1 MLHVCQSHITQVY
14 LFCSK
19 FMNVHH
25 YHIKITIII
34 TTIIILVII
43 KFELD
48 SNLKH
53 IMFIFQLNYYYNYR
67 NPLQHSGNGWIK
79 IWTCFNLPIENYK
92 LIWWFFPIPDYYS
105 PSCSQGYPTIDRTY
119 NHHNHPMMSQ
129 DYPIFTIMF
138 PLLYLHSINDWLL
151 TLTINTINIYQLSDL
166 KHLLTSINTNI
177 H

>member
-79 IWTCFNLPIENYK
+79 IWTCFNLPIENYN
-92 LIWWFFPIPDYYS
+92 LIWCFSPFQIIIHHHVPRVIPLLIGRIIIIIIPWCPRIIPFS
-105 PSCSQGYPTIDRTY
+105 LSCSHYYIYILLMIDY
-119 NHHNHPMMSQ
+119 
-129 DYPIFTIMF
+129 
-138 PLLYLHSINDWLL
+138 
-151 TLTINTINIYQLSDL
+151 
-166 KHLLTSINTNI
+166 
-177 H
+177 